1 MFDRT
6 ATGLLILGLMF
17 AAPVSAQL
25 DDPTR
30 PPGYRLYVPGGKSA
44 APSWHVDTIKIGER
58 QRIAVINGKR
68 VREGDSVN
76 GARVLAIQPGYV
88 QLRYKQEEMVIRLVP
103 GGIRKQFR

>member
-6 ATGLLILGLMF
+6 ATGLLILGLVF
-17 AAPVSAQL
+17 AVPVNARL

-30 PPGYRLYVPGGKSA
+30 PPGYRLYVPGGKST

-68 VREGDSVN
+68 VREGDSVH

-88 QLRYKQEEMVIRLVP
+88 QLRYKQEEFVIRLVP

>member
-1 MFDRT
+1 MFDRI
-6 ATGLLILGLMF
+6 ASGLLMLGLVF
-17 AAPVSAQL
+17 AAPVGAQL

-68 VREGDSVN
+68 VREGDSVS

-88 QLRYKQEEMVIRLVP
+88 QLRYKQEDMVIRLIP